1 MAYTIFAQ
9 LRRVAKS
16 MRKGGSAMS
25 EIREKM
31 VTTMEGVLSG
41 ATPLDTAEV
50 VQDLGYTAV
59 MDKFADDREAKRVG
73 DKELTKQ
80 VDEAQKKIKK
90 M

>member
-1 MAYTIFAQ
+1 
-9 LRRVAKS
+9 
-16 MRKGGSAMS
+16 MS